1 MTEKLIYTVS
11 NSSAELFEWPANIA
25 IHIFD
30 ILSEENEREEEK
42 NIELIERI
50 ISELPCFAD
59 LDLPEE
65 LYPFYKKSKQIYMQ
79 VSKSY

>member
-1 MTEKLIYTVS
+1 MAEKLIYTVS

-30 ILSEENEREEEK
+30 RLSQENEREEEK
-42 NIELIERI
+42 SMELIERI
-50 ISELPCFAD
+50 ITELPSFAD

-65 LYPFYKKSKQIYMQ
+65 LHPSYKKSKHIFMQ
-79 VSKSY
+79 VSRSY